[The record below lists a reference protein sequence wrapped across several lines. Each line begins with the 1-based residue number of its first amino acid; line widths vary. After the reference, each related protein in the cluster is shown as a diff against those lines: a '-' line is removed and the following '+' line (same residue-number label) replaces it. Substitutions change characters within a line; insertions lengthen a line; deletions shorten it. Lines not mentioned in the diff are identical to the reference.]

1 MCFGTDSRPL
11 KVSLEAW
18 RSLFSAFADTQG
30 PQLNLSI
37 SSVTAPPVQ
46 FHNIDCDTEF
56 CSAARSSS
64 SKCFCTL
71 HAGFH
76 SISLPVRAVLRQR
89 CTALYLGSGPGLTP
103 EQLMAISR
111 LTSLESLEINFL
123 ENDYKGFLP
132 SCWTRLSHL
141 HSLTLNKCK
150 AVPPVSATLASLR
163 SLTLRVHPCSTRP
176 RLETLLQLTSLRIS
190 LDALHDQP
198 IMFEVLLPKGNGV
211 QLRHLMLRVGTQIGN
226 VQYATQ
232 LTRLDMTVG
241 VAMHIR

>member
-1 MCFGTDSRPL
+1 MS
-11 KVSLEAW
+11 
-18 RSLFSAFADTQG
+18 
-30 PQLNLSI
+30 
-37 SSVTAPPVQ
+37 
-46 FHNIDCDTEF
+46 
-56 CSAARSSS
+56 
-64 SKCFCTL
+64 
-71 HAGFH
+71 
-76 SISLPVRAVLRQR
+76 VRAVLRQR

-103 EQLMAISR
+103 EQLMAISH
-111 LTSLESLEINFL
+111 LTSLESLEITFL
-123 ENDYKGFLP
+123 ENDYMGFLP

-150 AVPPVSATLASLR
+150 AVPPVLATLASLR